1 MNIYHYG
8 HSNDDHSVY
17 HQDKQVDGHCDDYD
31 DDQDD
36 GHRDDEADPIC
47 KWFMLILYMQGGSTQ
62 PAASQPP
69 PRHPWTTNHQLL
81 PLPDCYRLEILLSYS
96 SPSSSS
102 ICQHH
107 HKKAETL
114 HTSSLLEP
122 LRLNWGTSLEAL
134 NGTSDIISSSYG
146 KLSSY
151 FGFFIK
157 LNDFTVLEYPIQ
169 LSQYSAVQYFQDPL
183 SLALSSQKSPT
194 TCPGHKLCDTC

>member
-1 MNIYHYG
+1 MYKILYQYICARYYINIY
-8 HSNDDHSVY
+8 V
-17 HQDKQVDGHCDDYD
+17 
-31 DDQDD
+31 
-36 GHRDDEADPIC
+36 
-47 KWFMLILYMQGGSTQ
+47 QGGSTQ
-62 PAASQPP
+62 FAASQPP

-81 PLPDCYRLEILLSYS
+81 PVPDCHRLEILLSYS
-96 SPSSSS
+96 SPSSPTS

-107 HKKAETL
+107 HKKVATL

-134 NGTSDIISSSYG
+134 NGTSDIISSYYG

-151 FGFFIK
+151 FGFFISP
-157 LNDFTVLEYPIQ
+157 NNFTVWEYPIE
-169 LSQYSAVQYFQDPL
+169 LSRYFQDPL